1 MMDEDIIADLL
12 DMGIPERHAETV
24 ARWHAV
30 EVAEARGDATVDTAW
45 RILGWLLSPLPK
57 LWDARSK
64 AIGLAFAVGRP
75 DFAGYETLDDAGRGE
90 RVSHATVANW
100 KNAALQAMKGH
111 PPKES
116 L

>member
-1 MMDEDIIADLL
+1 MDEDTISELL

-24 ARWHAV
+24 EAWHRAV
-30 EVAEARGDATVDTAW
+30 VAEARGDATVDIAW
-45 RILGWLLSPLPK
+45 RILEWLLSPLPK

-90 RVSHATVANW
+90 GVSHATVANW
-100 KNAALQAMKGH
+100 KNAALHAMKGH

-116 L
+116 F

>member
-1 MMDEDIIADLL
+1 MDEDIIGELL

-24 ARWHAV
+24 EAWHRGI
-30 EVAEARGDATVDTAW
+30 VAEARGDATVDTAW
-45 RILGWLLSPLPK
+45 RILEWLLSPLPK

-75 DFAGYETLDDAGRGE
+75 DFAGYETLDDASRGE
-90 RVSHATVANW
+90 GVSHTTVANW
-100 KNAALQAMKGH
+100 KNGALQAMKGT

-116 L
+116 F